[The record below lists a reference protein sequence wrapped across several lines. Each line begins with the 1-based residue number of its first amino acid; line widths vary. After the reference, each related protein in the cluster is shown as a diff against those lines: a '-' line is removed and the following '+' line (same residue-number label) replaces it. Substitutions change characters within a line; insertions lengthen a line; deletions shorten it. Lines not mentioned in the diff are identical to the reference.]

1 MPSNPFNSMY
11 RAIRSKSPKNC
22 NGSEDSKYIKNN
34 ADSKQSKDSTSSKEH
49 AQDDSASVLSDATTL
64 APRKDEQPPKKGGSR
79 DQEEIDFDSVRYMMR
94 GMATRH

>member
-11 RAIRSKSPKNC
+11 QAIRSKSSKNG
-22 NGSEDSKYIKNN
+22 NGSEDSKYSKNN
-34 ADSKQSKDSTSSKEH
+34 AASKEH

-64 APRKDEQPPKKGGSR
+64 APRKDEQPSSKDNSR
-79 DQEEIDFDSVRYMMR
+79 DQEEIDFNSVRYMMR